1 MGRRLPAARRLLD
14 RARGLASTPDH
25 RARIDAS
32 RAFLTAELGD
42 LAGALQLCESALAE
56 QGVIFE
62 TSGVLHCQR
71 ALVLLRLGETA
82 AALDAFGIGIAM
94 LDDPIELGKAHINR
108 GGVHLAR
115 GDGGRAAADF
125 EVAVHLLV
133 NAGSTVEAAMAQ
145 HNLGYAGL
153 LRGDLVSALSHMD
166 AVRPTLLP
174 LSPVGVAICN
184 QDRAEVLM
192 AAGLTRSG
200 LAVLEESARCFGQH
214 RLTQRTGE
222 AELAI
227 ARASLGSDPSRA
239 LTAARA
245 ARSRFT
251 RARTPALRVRAE
263 ALVLGAEVRLGRKG
277 PSLVTRA
284 GELAAELERLELP
297 WWALDVR
304 LDAALV
310 AARRGD
316 LDDARRRLAAIRVPT
331 AAPLAVR
338 LRERDV
344 RAALAERSGRR
355 SNALRHLRR
364 GLADLHEWQS
374 SFGSLDLQTMV
385 TGHGRRLAVRGLRVA
400 VASGRPEVL
409 FEWSERARMLA
420 SRVQPVRVPGDEQVQ
435 ADLQELRSL
444 ATTEDSFRR
453 DAARQ
458 AELRQRVRERAWQ
471 NRGSGEYDE
480 PAALDDLQSALRP
493 EQALVAHVVTAR
505 EVAALVVTAEHA
517 TILDLGPRSALDALT
532 GGLLPDLDMAAA
544 ELPGVF
550 ADAIRSELRSRLRRL
565 DDLLLSPLAGA
576 IGERD
581 LVLTPSG
588 ALAAVPWT
596 ILPSNRGRP
605 VTVAQSA
612 TSWLAR
618 SSAPLRSGSAGFV
631 AGPRV
636 AQAEAETV
644 AAAAAWPSA
653 LLLHGADATA
663 DDVSKLAGSVDVL
676 HVSAHGRHS
685 SENPLF
691 SGFELAD
698 GPWFGYDIDQLAA
711 VPDIVLLS
719 ACEVGRSTLRG
730 GEELIG
736 MSAAWLHAGTRCVIA
751 SAAAINDAV
760 AHDVLVAVHGELAAG
775 VTPAAALARALAEVD
790 PDGPPAPL
798 ICFG

>member
-284 GELAAELERLELP
+284 DELAAELERLELP

-775 VTPAAALARALAEVD
+775 VTPAAALARALADVD